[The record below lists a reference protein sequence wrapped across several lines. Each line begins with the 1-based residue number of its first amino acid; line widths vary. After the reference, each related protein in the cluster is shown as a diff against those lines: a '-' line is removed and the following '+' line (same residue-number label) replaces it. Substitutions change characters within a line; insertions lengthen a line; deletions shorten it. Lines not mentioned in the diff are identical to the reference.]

1 MSIVIIASGES
12 EQYSLVGNDPIIE
25 IFKTSHLTLKGRS
38 DIRKSCME
46 FKWEFVPD
54 VILVSEDINTHETAS
69 EIKSNM
75 GWNNIPLRVCNELN
89 TLQNRT
95 HPSIHDD
102 EGISKLHESLDK
114 SKNYLVVTDCVNAS
128 LYLQLV
134 STETSINKG
143 EIKGTF

>member
-1 MSIVIIASGES
+1 MSIVIVASGES
-12 EQYSLVGNDPIIE
+12 EQYSLVGHDAINE

-38 DIRKSCME
+38 DIRESCRE

-54 VILVSEDINTHETAS
+54 EILVSEDINTHETAS
-69 EIKSNM
+69 EIKGVM
-75 GWNNIPLRVCNELN
+75 RWNNIPLRVCKELN
-89 TLQNRT
+89 GLSNKTYTCLHN
-95 HPSIHDD
+95 D
-102 EGISKLHESLDK
+102 EGISCLHGSLDK
-114 SKNYLVVTDCVNAS
+114 SKNYVVVTDCVHAS